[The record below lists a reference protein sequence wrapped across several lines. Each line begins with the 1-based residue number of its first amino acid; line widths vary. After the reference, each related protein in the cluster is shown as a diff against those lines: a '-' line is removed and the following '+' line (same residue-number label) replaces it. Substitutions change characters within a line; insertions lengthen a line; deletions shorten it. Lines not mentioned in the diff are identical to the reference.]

1 MGCLIHNGVYMS
13 REIFSRYGERKTKSF
28 SYSTWPSIGSM
39 TADVAFQPIPSIYY
53 PVSQRVSHDA
63 WKSAAVAH
71 RVSCVR
77 QTPVQWSSPHPQRFK
92 DNMSIMRARSTMYP
106 NTQQPPNALDER
118 TASTTTLTSIDD
130 ATVSFLFKV
139 KLFPF
144 RLKTALDESSA
155 RGSSS
160 SATAP
165 ETGIVAFGIDIGFP
179 GSLGGV
185 GYGHQ
190 RPIES
195 LSISSVRIHAKSLS
209 NSIDDRLKAY

>member
-1 MGCLIHNGVYMS
+1 MDFRS
-13 REIFSRYGERKTKSF
+13 RE
-28 SYSTWPSIGSM
+28 
-39 TADVAFQPIPSIYY
+39 
-53 PVSQRVSHDA
+53 
-63 WKSAAVAH
+63 
-71 RVSCVR
+71 
-77 QTPVQWSSPHPQRFK
+77 
-92 DNMSIMRARSTMYP
+92 
-106 NTQQPPNALDER
+106 QQPPNALDER

-209 NSIDDRLKAY
+209 NSIDDRLKEY